1 MDQVE
6 KKLVEGLREGSEA
19 AFKEFV
25 WTYKERFYRIAMGYL
40 KNHEEALDAA
50 QETFAKIYFARGR
63 IKNGMPLSLWSY
75 RVLTNHC
82 IDVLRKRVIRKESS
96 YSWQDERIHS
106 DPSPHNPQDQVIRLK
121 ELKNTIRKGMDSL
134 SDLQRSILHL
144 RYFGGLSL
152 KEIARVQGCSI
163 GTVKSS
169 IHRAIKNLRTY
180 FGSMEVL

>member
-1 MDQVE
+1 MDQLDE
-6 KKLVEGLREGSEA
+6 KLVVGLKEGSEA

-50 QETFAKIYFARGR
+50 QEAFAKIYFARKR
-63 IKNGMPLSLWSY
+63 IKNGTPLSLWSY

-82 IDVLRKRVIRKESS
+82 IDLLRKRGIRKESS
-96 YSWQDERIHS
+96 YSWQDERLHS
-106 DPSPHNPQDQVIRLK
+106 DHSPHHTQDGVLRLK
-121 ELKNTIRKGMDSL
+121 ELKSTIRKGMDNL
-134 SDLQRSILHL
+134 SDLQRSVLHL

-180 FGSMEVL
+180 LGSLEVL

>member
-1 MDQVE
+1 MDELE
-6 KKLVEGLREGSEA
+6 KKLVARLKEGSEA

-25 WTYKERFYRIAMGYL
+25 WSYKEKFYRVAMGYL

-50 QETFAKIYFARGR
+50 QETFVKIYFAREK
-63 IKNGMPLSLWSY
+63 IKNGTPLSLWSF

-82 IDVLRKRVIRKESS
+82 IDVLRKRGIRKESS
-96 YSWQDERIHS
+96 CSLQIERMIVGHPSHDTQDRE
-106 DPSPHNPQDQVIRLK
+106 IRLK
-121 ELKNTIRKGMDSL
+121 EVKNTVRRGMNNL

-152 KEIARVQGCSI
+152 KEIARVRGCSI

-169 IHRAIKNLRTY
+169 IHRAIRNLRTHLD
-180 FGSMEVL
+180 GMEVP

>member
-1 MDQVE
+1 ME
-6 KKLVEGLREGSEA
+6 KMLIEGLRKGSEA

-25 WTYKERFYRIAMGYL
+25 WSYKERFYRVAMGYL

-50 QETFAKIYFARGR
+50 QETFVKIYFSRER
-63 IKNGMPLSLWSY
+63 IKNGIPLSLWSF
-75 RVLTNHC
+75 RILANHC
-82 IDVLRKRVIRKESS
+82 IDLLRKKGIRKESS
-96 YSWQDERIHS
+96 YSWHDERSNSKRAHS
-106 DPSPHNPQDQVIRLK
+106 DSQDQSMQLK
-121 ELKNTIRKGMDSL
+121 EIKNTLRNGMNNL

-152 KEIARVQGCSI
+152 KEIARVRGCSI

-180 FGSMEVL
+180 LDSMEVL